1 MMRRFVKCW
10 LPVALSFLAACA
22 VLSTAAADDPVQPA
36 VDGTPV
42 AIAKKS
48 SLNLEKF
55 AKDLAKRQALAPA
68 APIVPR
74 AIHSP
79 LRPRAPEGR
88 ERRVGAAVKAIG
100 RGVVNVAEA
109 AKAEALAPASVQPPR
124 AVHAPKRPGA
134 GAAAP
139 APRLKSPDAVENFAA
154 LDDLGTSIPADT
166 NGAVGPNHLMV
177 TLNTEVG
184 FQDRKGK
191 VLHRITLNNFW
202 SSVIN
207 SGTDVVFDPKVL
219 FDPFEKRW
227 IFVAPANP
235 ESASSALLVAA
246 SKSDDP
252 TGDWSLYSIPTD
264 PSGKLWFD
272 YPSVGFNKNWV
283 VVQGN
288 MFAISRNSNEFH
300 SSIYVFKKADLF
312 AGVDS
317 PSTQLLTR
325 SDLGLTQAPEINGD
339 NSDSMSL
346 VESPDVDS
354 NKVLKLYK
362 IIGDVD
368 HPKLQAG
375 STVVNLPDDWD
386 FGPPDDTDF
395 APQNDPAGHKLQDN
409 DARALG
415 LVSRNGLLYFV
426 QTAFLPSGGDP
437 TESVIQWA
445 QLDPNATNP
454 LQQSGRID
462 DQDQPGG
469 KLFRGFP
476 SIAVN
481 KNEDVLIGFSR
492 FHGNAFAG
500 ASYALLRKSDTS
512 GQFRVEAIFK
522 GGNIPYFKT
531 FGGGRNR
538 WGDYSNTVVDP
549 TNDVD
554 FWTVQ
559 IYADAHDANGDHW
572 GTWWAHVDP
581 TRAAP

>member
-1 MMRRFVKCW
+1 V
-10 LPVALSFLAACA
+10 ACA
-22 VLSTAAADDPVQPA
+22 VLSAAAAQDPVQPA
-36 VDGTPV
+36 VPGTPV
-42 AIAKKS
+42 TIAKRS
-48 SLNLEKF
+48 TLNLEQF

-79 LRPRAPEGR
+79 LRPRGAEARG
-88 ERRVGAAVKAIG
+88 VGAAAKAIG
-100 RGVVNVAEA
+100 RGAVNVAAA
-109 AKAEALAPASVQPPR
+109 AKAAALAPGAARPPR
-124 AVHAPKRPGA
+124 AVHAPRRARVAGGA
-134 GAAAP
+134 LAPNQKSP
-139 APRLKSPDAVENFAA
+139 APVETFQA

-184 FQDRKGK
+184 FQDRKSVPPGK

-207 SGTDVVFDPKVL
+207 TATDVVFDPKVL

-235 ESASSALLVAA
+235 ESANSALLVAA

-264 PSGKLWFD
+264 PNGKLWFD

-288 MFAISRNSNEFH
+288 MFAISRSSNEFH
-300 SSIYVFKKADLF
+300 SNIYVFKKADLF
-312 AGVDS
+312 AGANN
-317 PSTQLLTR
+317 PGTNLLTR

-354 NKVLKLYK
+354 NKQLKLYR
-362 IIGDVD
+362 ITGDVD
-368 HPKLQAG
+368 HPALQAG
-375 STVVNLPDDWD
+375 STIVDLPDEWD
-386 FGPPDDTDF
+386 FGPPNDVDF
-395 APQNDPAGHKLQDN
+395 APQNDPAGHLLQDN
-409 DARALG
+409 DARGLG

-426 QTAFLPSGGDP
+426 QTAFIPNGGNPDD
-437 TESVIQWA
+437 SVIQWA
-445 QLDPNATNP
+445 QLDPNAATP
-454 LQQSGRID
+454 LKQSGRID
-462 DQDQPGG
+462 DQDQPTG
-469 KLFRGFP
+469 KVFRGFP

-492 FHGNAFAG
+492 FHGTAFAG
-500 ASYALLRKSDTS
+500 ASYALLKKSDNS
-512 GQFRVEAIFK
+512 GQFRVETIFK

-559 IYADAHDANGDHW
+559 IFADNHDANGDHF

-581 TRAAP
+581 TQAAP